1 MINLLPPELKENYRF
16 ARRNTVLRRWIFVF
30 AFALIGLT
38 AISAGGNFYL
48 QKTANDINKQ
58 NDIAQASLDAQD
70 MAGTEK
76 QVKDINNN
84 IKLSIQVLS
93 KEILFSK
100 LLKQMG
106 TIIPNN
112 VILSNIN
119 INDQQTAL
127 DISAQSVDYASAT
140 QLQVN
145 LTDPANKLFNKADIV
160 SIACAKPDSGSS
172 SDASSLNAKYPC
184 TVSIRA
190 LFNSDNPYL
199 FINNS
204 KKAAKP

>member
-16 ARRNTVLRRWIFVF
+16 ARRNTVLRRWVFVF

-58 NDIAQASLDAQD
+58 NDIAQATLDAQD
-70 MAGTEK
+70 MSGTEK
-76 QVKDINNN
+76 KVKEINDN

-100 LLKQMG
+100 LLKQMS
-106 TIIPNN
+106 TIVPSN

-119 INDQQTAL
+119 ITDQQTAL

-160 SIACAKPDSGSS
+160 SIACTKPDASTSS
-172 SDASSLNAKYPC
+172 ESSTLANKYPC

-199 FINNS
+199 FINNN
-204 KKAAKP
+204 KKASKP